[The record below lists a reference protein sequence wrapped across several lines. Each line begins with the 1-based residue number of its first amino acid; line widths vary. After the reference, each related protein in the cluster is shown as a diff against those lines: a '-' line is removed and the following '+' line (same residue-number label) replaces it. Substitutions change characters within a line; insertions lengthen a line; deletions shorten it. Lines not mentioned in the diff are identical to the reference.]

1 MSQSVILCLYIAVPA
16 EDGTASPSVSP
27 ESLNC
32 KSVWLLSHAV
42 HHMWSSSHFMQ
53 LMLMQM
59 ELHNVHSKLNIILC
73 WVHIPLSGAP
83 ILFSLEKGAVLSV
96 VDLSALPLPCY
107 LVVDTCLVRYY
118 NNSKVIPRGET
129 QVIRCSCLPACII
142 IQRPPIKIV
151 AREIDSTDARI
162 KNRRTGKSGRAAI
175 TMHS

>member
-59 ELHNVHSKLNIILC
+59 ELHNVLSKLNIIF

-83 ILFSLEKGAVLSV
+83 ILFSLEKLAVLSV
-96 VDLSALPLPCY
+96 VDLFALPLPCY

-162 KNRRTGKSGRAAI
+162 KNQRTGKSGRAAI